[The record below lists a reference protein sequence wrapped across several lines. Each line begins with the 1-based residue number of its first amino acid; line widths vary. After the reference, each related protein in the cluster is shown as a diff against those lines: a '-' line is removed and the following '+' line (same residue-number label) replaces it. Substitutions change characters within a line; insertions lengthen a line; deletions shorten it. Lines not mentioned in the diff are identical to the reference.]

1 MRERDKQIIIKTTL
15 HTHTHTHTHT
25 FGSDHLTKI
34 LSISQSPK
42 TQNFIN

>member
-1 MRERDKQIIIKTTL
+1 MRERDIQIIIKTTL
-15 HTHTHTHTHT
+15 YTHTHTHT